1 MQLTLKILFAFLT
14 VFCVSLPKAG
24 AAATE
29 NRFALVVGNASYK
42 KQPLA
47 SAANDAALIAQTL
60 QSAGFDVVGARDL
73 DQGQLRKAVRDFTD
87 KVVHAGRGATIVVY
101 FSGYAV
107 QSAGENYL
115 IPIGTEI
122 SDVAD
127 LPARTSSLSEL
138 MHELAAL
145 NSKLTFVIVDAARQ
159 GPFVLPGL
167 AGGLAWTEPEANM
180 LVAFNSAPGTLAR
193 DATEGFSPYAKA
205 LAEMIREGDLIP
217 AVLFDRV
224 RLRVHELTKGA
235 QIPWSASKIDT
246 PFKFFEGTPSTPAR
260 IDAPARTAQLRFQP
274 MRALGA
280 QQAYMVA
287 LMRDTF
293 DAYTDFLAEYW
304 QDAMTKRVRALLA
317 ARRESIIWR
326 RTCETNHAVAY
337 RSYLEIYPLGPH
349 TAEANRL
356 LTQLGAATTSTSKFV
371 RMDYDV
377 PPPLP
382 DELEYVQRPALF
394 LDDPAFGFEPPPPT
408 PANFLQ
414 PPPKEILN
422 LQSPAPSSAD
432 HALPVL
438 NLPLQTSLRITPE
451 VKALPNPS
459 NNVRE
464 AWVIRPAIDVP
475 GGPARRAETS
485 PSISISGDVSGT
497 HDLANEARSS
507 SRIADEAPLGKN
519 KGPISEN
526 RETAGEST
534 SRFADAPRAVPA
546 RPQWF
551 SDIVAATTRAGLSQ
565 TSITDSK
572 VGSLGAPS
580 MFTLASAG
588 LTFQTWHYASYLRTP
603 VQTAPPAALARPRAG
618 LPGQAPSAASPVP
631 QTTATV
637 PSTTRLAPHVPRVA
651 GSSSRLNTNVAPPL
665 ATAVDRTKPR
675 KKPAAK
681 PVQSTPGASTS
692 NEVLQESTTNPQ

>member
-1 MQLTLKILFAFLT
+1 
-14 VFCVSLPKAG
+14 
-24 AAATE
+24 
-29 NRFALVVGNASYK
+29 
-42 KQPLA
+42 
-47 SAANDAALIAQTL
+47 
-60 QSAGFDVVGARDL
+60 
-73 DQGQLRKAVRDFTD
+73 
-87 KVVHAGRGATIVVY
+87 
-101 FSGYAV
+101 
-107 QSAGENYL
+107 
-115 IPIGTEI
+115 
-122 SDVAD
+122 
-127 LPARTSSLSEL
+127 
-138 MHELAAL
+138 
-145 NSKLTFVIVDAARQ
+145 
-159 GPFVLPGL
+159 
-167 AGGLAWTEPEANM
+167 
-180 LVAFNSAPGTLAR
+180 
-193 DATEGFSPYAKA
+193 
-205 LAEMIREGDLIP
+205 
-217 AVLFDRV
+217 V

-235 QIPWSASKIDT
+235 QIPWSASRIDT
-246 PFKFFEGTPSTPAR
+246 PFKFFEGTPTTPAR
-260 IDAPARTAQLRFQP
+260 IDAPARTAQLRFQS

-304 QDAMTKRVRALLA
+304 EDAMTKRVRALLA

-349 TAEANRL
+349 AAEANRL

-422 LQSPAPSSAD
+422 LRSPAPSSTD
-432 HALPVL
+432 HALPAL

-451 VKALPNPS
+451 VKALPNLS
-459 NNVRE
+459 NNARE

-475 GGPARRAETS
+475 GGPERRAETS
-485 PSISISGDVSGT
+485 SSISISGGDVSGT
-497 HDLANEARSS
+497 HDLANEGRSS
-507 SRIADEAPLGKN
+507 TPVADEAPPGKN

-526 RETAGEST
+526 RETAGEGT
-534 SRFADAPRAVPA
+534 SRFADVPRAVPA

-551 SDIVAATTRAGLSQ
+551 SDIVAARTRAGLSQ
-565 TSITDSK
+565 TSIADSK

-580 MFTLASAG
+580 MFALASAG
-588 LTFQTWHYASYLRTP
+588 LTFQTWHFANYVRAP
-603 VQTAPPAALARPRAG
+603 VQTAPPVVLARPRAG
-618 LPGQAPSAASPVP
+618 LQGQAPSAASPVP
-631 QTTATV
+631 QTTAAV

-651 GSSSRLNTNVAPPL
+651 GSSSRLNTTVAPPL

-692 NEVLQESTTNPQ
+692 DEVLQESTTNPQ